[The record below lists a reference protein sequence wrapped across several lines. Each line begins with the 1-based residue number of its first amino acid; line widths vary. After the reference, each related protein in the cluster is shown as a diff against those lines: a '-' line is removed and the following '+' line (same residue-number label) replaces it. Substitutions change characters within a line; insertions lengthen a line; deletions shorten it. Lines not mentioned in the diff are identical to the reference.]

1 MIQDPENYE
10 NESNP
15 EQSAYPTEERVL
27 QKQRQKERKE
37 LKVKPRK
44 QFVEEHFDDC
54 GTDLSGLG
62 VDVNEEEVNFATGLT
77 YLLHAWPESNASPSF
92 AKFDNLDVAFA
103 ALASHASSL
112 DIIELCGGEA
122 RCSYIAIRRLRHLI
136 AGDNFDLR
144 CNCDLNDP
152 DNQDK
157 VIAALRTSNCPS
169 H

>member
-1 MIQDPENYE
+1 MYHNLPIESSKVQDPENYE

-15 EQSAYPTEERVL
+15 EQSAYPTEERLL

-37 LKVKPRK
+37 QGLKVKPRA
-44 QFVEEHFDDC
+44 
-54 GTDLSGLG
+54 DLSGLG

-77 YLLHAWPESNASPSF
+77 YLLHAWPESNTGPSF
-92 AKFDNLDVAFA
+92 VKFDNLDEAFA

-122 RCSYIAIRRLRHLI
+122 RCSYIAIRRHLI